1 MRSPS
6 SVAESPAAP
15 SKAPVLGLGANWRQ
29 FVLLVAINAFVG
41 GMIGLERSILP
52 GLAGAD
58 FGITSATVAVSFI
71 ATFGLTKA
79 FANLFAGRL
88 SSRFSRRSLL
98 IAGWLFGLPVPVLI
112 IVAPAWSWVVGA
124 NVLLGLNQGLCW
136 SMTVNMKIDLV
147 GPDGEAS
154 LLA

>member
-1 MRSPS
+1 MSRPS
-6 SVAESPAAP
+6 AAAATRTSASLP
-15 SKAPVLGLGANWRQ
+15 TLGLGANWRQ
-29 FVLLVAINAFVG
+29 FALLVAINAFVG
-41 GMIGLERSILP
+41 GMVGLERSILP
-52 GLAGAD
+52 ALAETE

-88 SSRFSRRSLL
+88 ASRFTRRSLL
-98 IAGWLFGLPVPVLI
+98 IAGWLCGVPVPLLI
-112 IVAPAWSWVVGA
+112 IWAPAWSWVVAA

-147 GPDGEAS
+147 GPRR
-154 LLA
+154 